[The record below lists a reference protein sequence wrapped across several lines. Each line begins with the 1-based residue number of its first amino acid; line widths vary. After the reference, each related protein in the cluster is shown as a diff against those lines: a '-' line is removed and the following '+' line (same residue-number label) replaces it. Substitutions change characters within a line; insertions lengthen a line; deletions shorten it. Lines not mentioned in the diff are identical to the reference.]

1 MQVALICIVA
11 GMLMAALPCEA
22 ASVATKLAVYNN
34 TQIAFTTT
42 ATVTDNFDW
51 EHHRPDHN
59 FNPREIEALSGS
71 TQPEDLNSNAR
82 NAPFN
87 MIITFDNGD
96 VVNFRTDQKD
106 TTRLNEYEAKKLT
119 LGGPQAAQYIASWV
133 ILPKRTLAI
142 SITARQDPSAWMA
155 SVPDNWLI
163 SQMTIPGTHDSASLY
178 NGASLGFAKT
188 QDLNLEEQLNLGVRY
203 FDIRLNKDL
212 DVYHGPIYQ
221 HLKFADVINI
231 CAKFLETNPSETI
244 LMSINAS
251 DIKQNNLNPDLFA
264 RAVYAAIDSG
274 SARWSLGE
282 HIPTLGSVR
291 SEVVLLRRYPVK
303 SAPEVGIDL
312 SDWPDNTRYAIR
324 TNSADVTYAIQD
336 HWQCCATSGGKA
348 DKRSEISEQ
357 LDRAQSSSDSA
368 PDTLYFN
375 FMSANRFP
383 IVNPRNNAEYFNPYL
398 LGLLVQS
405 PARIRNGVLAMDFI
419 EWERTNK
426 ALALNDPQALIQQ
439 IISYNPE

>member
-1 MQVALICIVA
+1 M
-11 GMLMAALPCEA
+11 
-22 ASVATKLAVYNN
+22 T
-34 TQIAFTTT
+34 
-42 ATVTDNFDW
+42 
-51 EHHRPDHN
+51 
-59 FNPREIEALSGS
+59 
-71 TQPEDLNSNAR
+71 
-82 NAPFN
+82 
-87 MIITFDNGD
+87 ITFDNGD
-96 VVNFRTDQKD
+96 VVNFKTDQKD
-106 TTRLNEYEAKKLT
+106 AAKLNEYEAKKLT

-133 ILPKRTLAI
+133 ILPKKTLTI
-142 SITARQDPSAWMA
+142 SITARQDPAAWMA

-163 SQMTIPGTHDSASLY
+163 SQLTIPGTHDSASLY

-221 HLKFADVINI
+221 HLKFAEVINI
-231 CAKFLETNPSETI
+231 CASFLAANPSETI

-251 DIKQNNLNPDLFA
+251 DIKQNNRNPDLFA
-264 RAVYAAIDSG
+264 RAVSAAINSG
-274 SARWSLGE
+274 TAQWSLSE

-312 SDWPDNTRYAIR
+312 TDWPDDTPYAIR

-336 HWQCCATSGGKA
+336 HWRCCATSRGKA
-348 DKRSEISEQ
+348 DKRSEISAQ
-357 LDRAQSSSDSA
+357 LDRAGGSDSA

-375 FMSANRFP
+375 FTSANRFP
-383 IVNPRNNAEYFNPYL
+383 LVNPRNNAEYFNPYL
-398 LGLLVQS
+398 LGLLAQS

-426 ALALNDPQALIQQ
+426 VPALNDPQALIQQ